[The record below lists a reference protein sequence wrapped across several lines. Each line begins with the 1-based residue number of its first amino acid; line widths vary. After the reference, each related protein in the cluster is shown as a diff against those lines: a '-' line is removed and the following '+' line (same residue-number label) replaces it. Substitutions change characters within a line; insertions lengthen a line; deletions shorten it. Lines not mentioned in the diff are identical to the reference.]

1 METKAVKQREI
12 LLISFLVSFLQNSP
26 RLLELIGFLKYT
38 KDSYITPPS
47 TIYVVFRM
55 FFLFGFSYVVLL
67 YNTNLDTHFKK
78 FGQYLFIT
86 SSILINGLILYVC
99 SSFYFDLY
107 DDFTGHELYVRDEKL
122 LIFILVILMLGL
134 IALAKNL
141 IYKARREA
149 DIQEKERLA
158 KQNLQNELSALK
170 NQINPHFLFNS
181 LNSLNSLIRENKE
194 ATNFVNQLSYMYRYI
209 LQSGNRDLVELRE
222 ELKFIDS
229 YVFLIK
235 TRYRDKFSIEVLVD
249 EEIMSYQIPVLAL
262 QLLVENAVKH
272 NEISNR
278 NPLHVKIFH
287 DDDFLIVENKIQ
299 PRSTFVDS
307 TGQGLV
313 NINKRYMLLKEKSIK
328 ISNENNIFRVKMP
341 LK

>member
-1 METKAVKQREI
+1 MEAKTVKQTDI
-12 LLISFLVSFLQNSP
+12 LLISFLVSLLQNSP
-26 RLLELIGFLKYT
+26 RLLELIGFLKNT
-38 KDSYITPPS
+38 KDSYSTPPS
-47 TIYVVFRM
+47 TLDVVFRM
-55 FFLFGFSYVVLL
+55 SFLFVFSYIVLE
-67 YNTNLDTHFKK
+67 YNANVDTYLKK
-78 FGQYLFIT
+78 LGHYLFIT
-86 SSILINGLILYVC
+86 ISILINGLILYVS
-99 SSFYFDLY
+99 SSFYFEFY
-107 DDFTGHELYVRDEKL
+107 YDFTGHDLYVSDEKL
-122 LIFILVILMLGL
+122 LLFILVILMLGL

-141 IYKARREA
+141 VYKARRHA

-181 LNSLNSLIRENKE
+181 LNSLNSLIKENKE
-194 ATNFVNQLSYMYRYI
+194 ATNFVNQLSFMYRYI
-209 LQSGNRDLVELRE
+209 LQSGNQDLISIKK
-222 ELKFIDS
+222 ELKFIES
-229 YVFLIK
+229 YIFLIK
-235 TRYRDKFSIEVLVD
+235 TRYRDKFDIDIDVD
-249 EEIMSYQIPVLAL
+249 EEILSSQIPVLAL

-272 NEISNR
+272 NEISDR

-287 DDDFLIVENKIQ
+287 DDDDLIVENKIQ

-328 ISNENNIFRVKMP
+328 ISNENNIFKVKMP